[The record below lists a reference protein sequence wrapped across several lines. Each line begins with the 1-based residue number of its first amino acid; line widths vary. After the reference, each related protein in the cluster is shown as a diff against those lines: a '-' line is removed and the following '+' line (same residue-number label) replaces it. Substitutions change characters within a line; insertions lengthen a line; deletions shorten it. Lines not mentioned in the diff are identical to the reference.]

1 MTTAKPDK
9 VSWAKRFRE
18 LLAGHLNS
26 LSERNINITS
36 AQRAIIR
43 SATTMEIELETMS
56 RRFAIRAVGASA
68 ADLTLYA
75 KLSAA
80 MQGMFASV
88 GLGHEINI
96 VNHHNVAV
104 RIDDGRQA
112 AEQIEAALTRLIEAR
127 QRREKEAPLVI
138 EHAPSPEPVT
148 VDHVEA
154 EPGHV
159 EPQVID
165 PKPLRIVR
173 ASPQPP
179 APVDRPKTATEL
191 YFESGNSQSPWW
203 GPIGSGGKPP

>member
-1 MTTAKPDK
+1 MPMTSPKPT
-9 VSWAKRFRE
+9 WAKRFRE
-18 LLAGHLNS
+18 LLAGHIAALGDANV
-26 LSERNINITS
+26 TP
-36 AQRAIIR
+36 AKRATIR
-43 SATTMEIELETMS
+43 SAVVLQMELEVLS
-56 RRFAIRAVGASA
+56 RRFALRGTGASA
-68 ADLTLYA
+68 ADLTLFS
-75 KLSAA
+75 KISSA
-80 MQGMFASV
+80 MTGMFASV
-88 GLGHEINI
+88 GLGGHEVNI

-112 AEQIEAALTRLIEAR
+112 AEAIEQALTKLILAR
-127 QRREKEAPLVI
+127 QRREADGLVI
-138 EHAPSPEPVT
+138 DVQPNEP

-159 EPQVID
+159 EPQVIHDD

-179 APVDRPKTATEL
+179 ASVDRPKTATEL